1 LKPNPSFQEF
11 APMRKLFLSLAVLA
25 LVASPAFA
33 GDFNKVIT
41 VGQKAPDFKAIPAVM
56 GQKDASLDLNTLAK
70 DDVVVLVFLANH
82 CPVVTAYEDRV
93 IDFANDYKN
102 KGVKVVAVC
111 VDVVNEQD
119 KLPGIKQRVKDK
131 GYTFVYG
138 YDDSQEIGKA
148 YGATNTPQF
157 VVIDKDKTIR
167 YTGALDDNQN
177 EAKATKKYLRDAV
190 DAVLRGDSPEVKE
203 TRAVGCGI
211 RYQR

>member
-1 LKPNPSFQEF
+1 
-11 APMRKLFLSLAVLA
+11 MRKMFLSLAVLA
-25 LVASPAFA
+25 LVASPVLA
-33 GDFNKVIT
+33 GEFNKVIT
-41 VGQKAPDFKAIPAVM
+41 VGQKAPSFTGIPAVM
-56 GQKDASLDLNTLAK
+56 VEKDASLNLDNLTK
-70 DDVVVLVFLANH
+70 DNVVVLVFLANH
-82 CPVVTAYEDRV
+82 CPVVTAYEDRI
-93 IDFANDYKN
+93 IDFANDYKGKN
-102 KGVKVVAVC
+102 VKVVAVC
-111 VDVVNEQD
+111 VDVMNDQD

-177 EAKATKKYLRDAV
+177 ESKATKQYLRDAV
-190 DAVLRGDSPEVKE
+190 DAVLKGDSPEVKE

-211 RYQR
+211 RYKN